1 MKKKIAILCSTGSIG
16 TQALDV
22 VKQHHNKFEVV
33 ALSTNKNI
41 ELLAQQVDFF
51 QPKYVGIV
59 DYEKAEEFK
68 RYKYTGLEVLSG
80 RDSLVT
86 LASLPDVDLV
96 LVAVVGIAGLEP
108 TMEAV
113 KTGKNIALANKETL
127 VVGGHLVMDAAKRS
141 GSKIIP
147 VDSEHS
153 AIFQCL
159 SGCTNPQIIKRI
171 YLTASGGPF
180 RNYSKERLKYA
191 TVDEA
196 LNHPN
201 WKMGKKVTIDSAT
214 LMNKGFEVIEARW
227 LFDLNIEQIDV
238 IIHPQ
243 SIIHSMVEYVDGS
256 IIAQMGRTDMRLPIL
271 YAFSWPERYE
281 SAMEDLDLLSMGPL
295 TFEKPDTQRFPC
307 LDLAYKAIEI
317 GGTMPTVLNA
327 ADEVAIDKFLKK
339 EISFAEIPL
348 IIEEAMKSHEVIQNP
363 GIDCILKI
371 DKNVRKQLV

>member
-1 MKKKIAILCSTGSIG
+1 
-16 TQALDV
+16 
-22 VKQHHNKFEVV
+22 
-33 ALSTNKNI
+33 
-41 ELLAQQVDFF
+41 
-51 QPKYVGIV
+51 
-59 DYEKAEEFK
+59 
-68 RYKYTGLEVLSG
+68 
-80 RDSLVT
+80 
-86 LASLPDVDLV
+86 
-96 LVAVVGIAGLEP
+96 
-108 TMEAV
+108 
-113 KTGKNIALANKETL
+113 
-127 VVGGHLVMDAAKRS
+127 
-141 GSKIIP
+141 
-147 VDSEHS
+147 
-153 AIFQCL
+153 
-159 SGCTNPQIIKRI
+159 
-171 YLTASGGPF
+171 
-180 RNYSKERLKYA
+180 
-191 TVDEA
+191 
-196 LNHPN
+196 
-201 WKMGKKVTIDSAT
+201 MGKKVTIDSAT